1 MLEVTQLHFSPK
13 VFQFNFLFDNMDIE
27 NSPLVNVCQKK
38 VKDKF
43 LF

>member
-1 MLEVTQLHFSPK
+1 MLVVTQLRFPPK
-13 VFQFNFLFDNMDIE
+13 VFEFNFLFDSMDIE

>member
-1 MLEVTQLHFSPK
+1 MLEVAQLHFFPN
-13 VFQFNFLFDNMDIE
+13 VFEFNFLFDSMDIE
-27 NSPLVNVCQKK
+27 NSPLVNVCQKE